1 MIDEFTSFLIL
12 CLLLILAFKKN
23 YTGFFIVVVP
33 KSPLTISA
41 NLKKM
46 FSEFFSRIVDF
57 AYLSTPD
64 NSR

>member
-33 KSPLTISA
+33 KSPLRISA
-41 NLKKM
+41 N
-46 FSEFFSRIVDF
+46 
-57 AYLSTPD
+57 
-64 NSR
+64 